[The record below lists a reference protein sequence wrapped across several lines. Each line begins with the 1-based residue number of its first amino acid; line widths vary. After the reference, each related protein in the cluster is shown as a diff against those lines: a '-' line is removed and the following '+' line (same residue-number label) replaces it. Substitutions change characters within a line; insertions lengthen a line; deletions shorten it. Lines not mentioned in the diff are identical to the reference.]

1 VGRTVPSYRQALE
14 AEISR
19 WEGFK
24 KALRGKDVE
33 AFEALMKACREY
45 ASAGGNASR
54 PFLSEAMFMCILLSL
69 QRQIMEVREKL
80 ESLEGRLEQH
90 GR

>member
-1 VGRTVPSYRQALE
+1 MGRTVPSYRQALE
-14 AEISR
+14 DEIGR
-19 WEGFK
+19 WEGFRR
-24 KALRGKDVE
+24 ALRGRDVE
-33 AFEALMKACREY
+33 AFDALMKACREY

-54 PFLSEAMFMCILLSL
+54 PFISEAMFMCILLSL

-80 ESLEGRLEQH
+80 ESLERRLEQH

>member
-1 VGRTVPSYRQALE
+1 LE

-33 AFEALMKACREY
+33 AFEALMNACREY

-54 PFLSEAMFMCILLSL
+54 PILSEAMFMCILLSL
-69 QRQIMEVREKL
+69 QRQLMDIRKKL
-80 ESLEGRLEQH
+80 ESLERRIEQH

>member
-1 VGRTVPSYRQALE
+1 LE

-24 KALRGKDVE
+24 RALRGRDVE
-33 AFEALMKACREY
+33 AFEALMRACREY

-54 PFLSEAMFMCILLSL
+54 PILLEAMFMCILLSL
-69 QRQIMEVREKL
+69 QRQVMDVRER
-80 ESLEGRLEQH
+80 LEGLERRVERL

>member
-14 AEISR
+14 AEIQR

-24 KALRGKDVE
+24 RALRGRDLQ
-33 AFEALMKACREY
+33 AFDALMRACREY

-54 PFLSEAMFMCILLSL
+54 PFISEAMFMCILLSL
-69 QRQIMEVREKL
+69 QRQLIEVRERL
-80 ESLEGRLEQH
+80 QILEGRLGKHEC
-90 GR
+90 

>member
-14 AEISR
+14 DEIGR

-54 PFLSEAMFMCILLSL
+54 PILSEAMFMCILLSL
-69 QRQIMEVREKL
+69 QRQLMDVREKL
-80 ESLEGRLEQH
+80 ESLERRIGQH

>member
-1 VGRTVPSYRQALE
+1 MGRTVPSYRQALE
-14 AEISR
+14 AEIGR

-54 PFLSEAMFMCILLSL
+54 PILSEAMFMCILLSL
-69 QRQIMEVREKL
+69 QRQLMDVKEKL
-80 ESLEGRLEQH
+80 ESLERRIGQH
-90 GR
+90 GC

>member
-1 VGRTVPSYRQALE
+1 MGRTVPSYRQALE

>member
-14 AEISR
+14 DEIGR

-54 PFLSEAMFMCILLSL
+54 PVLSEAMFMCILLSL
-69 QRQIMEVREKL
+69 QRQLIDVREKL
-80 ESLEGRLEQH
+80 ESLERRIGQH

>member
-1 VGRTVPSYRQALE
+1 MGRTVPSYRQALE
-14 AEISR
+14 GEIGR
-19 WEGFK
+19 WEGFRR
-24 KALRGKDVE
+24 ALRGRDVE
-33 AFEALMKACREY
+33 AFDALMKACREY

-54 PFLSEAMFMCILLSL
+54 PFISEAMFMCILLSL

-80 ESLEGRLEQH
+80 ESLERRLEQH

>member
-1 VGRTVPSYRQALE
+1 MGRTVPSYRRALE

-24 KALRGKDVE
+24 RALRGRDVE
-33 AFEALMKACREY
+33 AFEALMRACREY

-54 PFLSEAMFMCILLSL
+54 PILLEAMFMCILLSL
-69 QRQIMEVREKL
+69 QRQVMDVRER
-80 ESLEGRLEQH
+80 LEGLERRVERL